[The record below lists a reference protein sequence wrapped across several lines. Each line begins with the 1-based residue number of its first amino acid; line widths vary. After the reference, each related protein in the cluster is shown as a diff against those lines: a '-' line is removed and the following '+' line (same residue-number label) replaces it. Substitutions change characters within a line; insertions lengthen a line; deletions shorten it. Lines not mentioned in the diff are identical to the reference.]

1 MMIPNQFKFYGRRS
15 LQAGMMVTLF
25 LALFF
30 CQINIPVSQAQS
42 SVEYIFDV
50 KPDAATLSVLPATGT
65 TFYLQGKVYPFRS
78 INPATCEFRTENPRQ
93 VGTWRAWGTVADDGR
108 LVMNQSLLIDSSCG
122 TIEIQGVT
130 GVVLGTGQATPAI
143 PGTSS
148 APFTGPT
155 EILAVTGGAGVY
167 RALNGE
173 AQVRAYCVTDP
184 THPFLYD
191 RAFCLGVLEGR
202 RR

>member
-1 MMIPNQFKFYGRRS
+1 MLLQKVRFNNRRFIQAAMM
-15 LQAGMMVTLF
+15 LTLF
-25 LALFF
+25 AALFF
-30 CQINIPVSQAQS
+30 CQFNTPVTQAQS
-42 SVEYIFDV
+42 AVEYIFDV
-50 KPDAATLSVLPATGT
+50 KPDAATLSALPATGS
-65 TFYLQGKVYPFRS
+65 TFYLQGKVYPFRT
-78 INPATCEFRTENPRQ
+78 INPATCEFNTQNPRQ

-108 LVMNQSLLIDSSCG
+108 LVMNQSLLITSSNG

-130 GVVLGTGQATPAI
+130 GVALGTGQAAPAI
-143 PGTSS
+143 PGTNA

-155 EILAVTGGAGVY
+155 EVLSVTGGAGIY

-173 AQVRAYCVTDP
+173 AQVRGYCVDDP

-191 RAFCLGVLEGR
+191 RAFCLGVIEGR

>member
-1 MMIPNQFKFYGRRS
+1 MKANRFNIYGKRT
-15 LQAGMMVTLF
+15 LQAGMMLTLL

-30 CQINIPVSQAQS
+30 CQISAPVTQAQS
-42 SVEYIFDV
+42 GVEYVFDV

-65 TFYLQGKVYPFRS
+65 TFYLQGKVYPFRT
-78 INPATCEFRTENPRQ
+78 INMATCEFNTQNPRQ

-108 LVMNQSLLIDSSCG
+108 LVMNQSLLLTSSNG

-130 GVVLGTGQATPAI
+130 GVELGTGQAAPAI
-143 PGTSS
+143 PGTNS

-155 EILAVTGGAGVY
+155 EVLAVTGGAGVY

-173 AQVRAYCVTDP
+173 AQVRGYCVDDP

-191 RAFCLGVLEGR
+191 RAFCIGIVEGR